1 MKTPVKVRV
10 MYAKDNV
17 RRVNEFQLEKPALAK
32 AGFDLVDNGSTEWS
46 AKLGD
51 GTYDA
56 VFFGWESTTS
66 AVSADQATYGTGE
79 VNNLVGYSNKKV
91 DALFDQLLVTSDQGE
106 QIKLQTQIEK
116 QLYADAIGIPIFQF
130 PAANISNKT
139 RVTDLNPAI
148 LAPSMY
154 YSFWNWR
161 VPSKS

>member
-56 VFFGWESTTS
+56 VFFGWESTS
-66 AVSADQATYGTGE
+66 AAVSADQAIYATGE

-91 DALFDQLLVTSDQGE
+91 DALFDQLLVRLPTWASRSSCRPRSRRSCTTTPSGSRSSSSRRRTS
-106 QIKLQTQIEK
+106 
-116 QLYADAIGIPIFQF
+116 P
-130 PAANISNKT
+130 T
-139 RVTDLNPAI
+139 RPE
-148 LAPSMY
+148 
-154 YSFWNWR
+154 
-161 VPSKS
+161 